1 MPNATLQDK
10 VNQYMIREVKAELK
24 DVMAEN
30 NFTPEKTDGTPVESM
45 ENLHK
50 VMIPKT
56 MNKLQAS
63 HNLLKQFE
71 EEETLRK
78 YNRNYDFFFMNDFMV
93 AMNAMIKKYFGM
105 IHVSKRDTD
114 GDPAPNDYIQV
125 PIRYSEAGELVTEQ
139 GYIGSVKA
147 PCWEDAI
154 VDIHPQGYIAVKAKL
169 KYEAEVNRFLQE
181 VNDYIVANSVVKG
194 SSVTIQQV
202 RGGMLANPIN
212 PKKNNMIILDE
223 EVERI
228 VSNLIIPSLADKSKT
243 SLLLTGD
250 FGTGKTETAIRIGVS
265 GQRLFGRTFFYLHNA
280 EHFNALIP
288 YLKNY
293 QPSIVFVEDVDQI
306 SGGDRDSSM
315 NDLLNQLDG
324 NELKNVNCTFIFTT
338 NNHKKIHPA
347 MRRPGRIDQVIH
359 FDYCTPA
366 MIAKIFEMHVIGME
380 GADTV
385 DYLAAAQKAPENLQG
400 AVVAE
405 ISRRAKKYATGLHNG
420 VISTDIFLDAIASM
434 KHHIQFMRED
444 QEKDVS
450 VEAQLGSVLFKTIG
464 RAFPEFKDNFGDDSE
479 YKLD

>member
-1 MPNATLQDK
+1 MSTTTLQDK
-10 VNQYMIREVKAELK
+10 VNQYMIREVRNEQV
-24 DVMAEN
+24 DVMDAIE
-30 NFTPEKTDGTPVESM
+30 FKPEKSDGTPVESV
-45 ENLHK
+45 ENIHK
-50 VMIPKT
+50 VMIPSS

-63 HNLLKQFE
+63 YNLLKQFE
-71 EEETLRK
+71 EEETLRT
-78 YNRNYDFFFMNDFMV
+78 YNRKYTHFFMNDFMV

-114 GDPAPNDYIQV
+114 GDPAPNDYIQIPV
-125 PIRYSEAGELVTEQ
+125 RYSESGELITEQ
-139 GYIGSVKA
+139 GYVGSVKA

-154 VDIHPQGYIAVKAKL
+154 VDIHPQGFIAVKAKL
-169 KYEAEVNRFLQE
+169 KYEAQVNKFLEEVNE
-181 VNDYIVANSVVKG
+181 YIVKNSVVRG
-194 SSVTIQQV
+194 TSVTITEM
-202 RGGMLANPIN
+202 RGGLMANPIN
-212 PKKNNMIILDE
+212 PKKNNMIVLDE

-250 FGTGKTETAIRIGVS
+250 FGTGKTETAIRIGVT
-265 GQRLFGRTFFYLHNA
+265 GQRLYGRTFFYLHNA
-280 EHFNALIP
+280 ANFNSLIP

-306 SGGDRDSSM
+306 SGGDRDSTM

-366 MIAKIFEMHVIGME
+366 MIAKIFELHALGME

-385 DYLAAAQKAPENLQG
+385 DYLAAAEKCPKNLQG

-405 ISRRAKKYATGLHNG
+405 IARRAKKYATGLHNG
-420 VISTDIFLDAIASM
+420 IITTGVFLDAVASM
-434 KHHIQFMRED
+434 KHHIEFMRED
-444 QEKDVS
+444 QEKDTS
-450 VEAQLGSVLFKTIG
+450 VDAMLANVMYKAFG
-464 RAFPEFKDNFGDDSE
+464 RAFPEFKNNYGDDSE
-479 YKLD
+479 FNLQ